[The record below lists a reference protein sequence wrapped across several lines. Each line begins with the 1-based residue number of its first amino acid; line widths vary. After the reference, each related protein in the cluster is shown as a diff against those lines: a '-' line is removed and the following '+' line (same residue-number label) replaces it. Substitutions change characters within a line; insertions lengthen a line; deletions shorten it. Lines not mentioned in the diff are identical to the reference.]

1 MVEAKAAGAST
12 IEAAKVAGYS
22 PNAHAFARAR
32 RPAFKD
38 ALRECFEAI
47 GLDSEG
53 VAARLKDGADNSK
66 QYLMTKDGKIQ
77 ERPDP
82 HAQAKYLDMIMKSSG
97 AYPMPTDQGAAN
109 VQVVVIGPENSLA
122 AANPFSAPVVEA
134 GWVKVLPE
142 SASERDGLLSEPS

>member
-1 MVEAKAAGAST
+1 MVEAKAAGATTS
-12 IEAAKVAGYS
+12 EAAAVAGLARS
-22 PNAHAFARAR
+22 GAFARAR
-32 RPAFKD
+32 KPAFKD

-66 QYLMTKDGKIQ
+66 QYLMTKDGHIQ

-122 AANPFSAPVVEA
+122 AANPYSAPVVES

-142 SASERDGLLSEPS
+142 GETLSESQRSASE

>member
-1 MVEAKAAGAST
+1 MVEAKAAGATT

-22 PNAHAFARAR
+22 PNAHAFKRVN

-47 GLDSEG
+47 GLDPEG
-53 VAARLKDGADNSK
+53 VAARLKDGADNAK
-66 QYLMTKDGKIQ
+66 QYLQVKDKQGAVTIE

-122 AANPFSAPVVEA
+122 AANPFSAPVVES
-134 GWVKVLPE
+134 GWAKALPE
-142 SASERDGLLSEPS
+142 SASGA